1 MRNSYSF
8 AVDVENALCG
18 HEEPFR
24 AFSSVYT
31 SGQKRRLTP
40 QISANS
46 NSGPPSNFSRFK
58 EHHRNHLA
66 HTSGDVI
73 NAVLAAFDY
82 KLTKVTR
89 APVPIPVSMIDLEE
103 FNR

>member
-1 MRNSYSF
+1 MAASTLRNSYSF

-24 AFSSVYT
+24 AFSSVC
-31 SGQKRRLTP
+31 QKRRLTP

-46 NSGPPSNFSRFK
+46 NSGPPSNLSQLK

-66 HTSGDVI
+66 HTSGNVI
-73 NAVLAAFDY
+73 NAVLAAVGY
-82 KLTKVTR
+82 NSAACSR
-89 APVPIPVSMIDLEE
+89 G
-103 FNR
+103 